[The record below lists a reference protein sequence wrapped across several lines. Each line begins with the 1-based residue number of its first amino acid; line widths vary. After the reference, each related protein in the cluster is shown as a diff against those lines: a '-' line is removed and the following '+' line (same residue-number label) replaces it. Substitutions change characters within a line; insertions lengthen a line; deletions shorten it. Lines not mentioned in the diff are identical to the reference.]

1 MAKTNLERLQEAGLV
16 DKDYEFTA
24 EEEAT
29 IESLTDAE
37 VNHLISSKEKLGES
51 FIKKHMPHGVMF

>member
-16 DKDYEFTA
+16 DEDYKFTA
-24 EEEAT
+24 EEKAT

-37 VNHLISSKEKLGES
+37 VNHLISSKQKLGDA
-51 FIKKHMPHGVMF
+51 FVKKHMPHGMMF

>member
-1 MAKTNLERLQEAGLV
+1 MTKTNLEQLQQAGLV
-16 DKDYEFTA
+16 DKDYKFTA
-24 EEEAT
+24 EENAA

-37 VNHLISSKEKLGES
+37 VNHLISSKEKLGDA

>member
-16 DKDYEFTA
+16 DKNYNFTA
-24 EEEAT
+24 EEKAT

-51 FIKKHMPHGVMF
+51 FIKKHMPHGMMF

>member
-1 MAKTNLERLQEAGLV
+1 MTKTNLEQLQQAGLV

-24 EEEAT
+24 EEEAA

-37 VNHLISSKEKLGES
+37 VNHLISSKEKLGEA

>member
-16 DKDYEFTA
+16 DEDYEFTA

-51 FIKKHMPHGVMF
+51 FIKKHVPHGLMF